1 MMPGLGKKYGIDI
14 ETISKPLDDYHTDE
28 YYASGLPI
36 APSIIVNGET
46 AVTGDITGE
55 RLEAIICQHLG
66 IDPPNVKK
74 SLLNFFGGGK

>member
-1 MMPGLGKKYGIDI
+1 MLPGLGKKYDIEI

-36 APSIIVNGET
+36 APTIIVNGET
-46 AVTGDITGE
+46 AVVGDITQE
-55 RLEAIICQHLG
+55 KLETLICQRLG

-74 SLLNFFGGGK
+74 GLLKNFFGGR